1 MASRQRQEQ
10 LLGLLHD
17 DEVAHVEKA
26 AQVEVE
32 QATQVMVRRMAL
44 RRRRVQHIGRPTTGH
59 LQVN

>member
-10 LLGLLHD
+10 LLGVLHD

-32 QATQVMVRRMAL
+32 QVT
-44 RRRRVQHIGRPTTGH
+44 
-59 LQVN
+59 